1 MFCHQ
6 NFLYGGIFLAAPHG
20 DLTGLSRNPG
30 SWGTPERGR
39 RLCLVSRVPS
49 SALPRNLMLSPSPVF
64 CFCYGQ
70 HFPFVFWICR
80 SVVWSGQEIVALG
93 TEAEGLSEGVI
104 LQHFWDKQV
113 LLDCCWSWPTPVT
126 YRKDRSSGVGDGDLS
141 LNCKCLQYKQ
151 LSCSSG
157 LPRGEKKSN
166 IGIFGVGSSV
176 DKSDALCPT
185 SAYQL
190 GFVSSAVVS
199 WAGGRA
205 AGRVRTIS
213 TETTWEL

>member
-1 MFCHQ
+1 M
-6 NFLYGGIFLAAPHG
+6 
-20 DLTGLSRNPG
+20 
-30 SWGTPERGR
+30 
-39 RLCLVSRVPS
+39 
-49 SALPRNLMLSPSPVF
+49 
-64 CFCYGQ
+64 
-70 HFPFVFWICR
+70 
-80 SVVWSGQEIVALG
+80 
-93 TEAEGLSEGVI
+93 
-104 LQHFWDKQV
+104 
-113 LLDCCWSWPTPVT
+113 
-126 YRKDRSSGVGDGDLS
+126 GDGDLS

-157 LPRGEKKSN
+157 APKGKKKN
-166 IGIFGVGSSV
+166 NTGIFRVGSSV

-205 AGRVRTIS
+205 ARRVRRVS

>member
-1 MFCHQ
+1 MKGLFCS
-6 NFLYGGIFLAAPHG
+6 I
-20 DLTGLSRNPG
+20 
-30 SWGTPERGR
+30 
-39 RLCLVSRVPS
+39 
-49 SALPRNLMLSPSPVF
+49 
-64 CFCYGQ
+64 
-70 HFPFVFWICR
+70 
-80 SVVWSGQEIVALG
+80 
-93 TEAEGLSEGVI
+93 
-104 LQHFWDKQV
+104 FWDKQV
-113 LLDCCWSWPTPVT
+113 LLDCSWCWPTRGT

-157 LPRGEKKSN
+157 LPRGEKKN
-166 IGIFGVGSSV
+166 YIGIFRVGSGV

-205 AGRVRTIS
+205 AWRVRRIF